1 MASDSV
7 QDSKAMAKIGGS
19 KWLNRNILG
28 LGITRFFS
36 DFGHEM
42 ATAVLPT
49 FLVSIGGSAATLGL
63 IEGSADAAVSLMK
76 LVSGWYSDYIN
87 KRKPF
92 MVLGHFLTTIGVGA
106 LFLSFSWV
114 WVFGCR
120 VVAWMGR
127 GIRTPVHDATL
138 SHSAEP
144 KNYGKVFGFDRM
156 MDTSGAV
163 LGPAAAFFLIKF
175 MPERPIFL
183 ITLIPGILCV
193 LSITVLVK
201 EVKMVGGERKKLLG
215 SFKSFPT
222 PFRLFLIS
230 ALIFGLGNF
239 ADSLFILR
247 ATQLLTPT
255 KGAVAATSLAILCY
269 TIHNIIYAAGS
280 YPLGA
285 LADRIGRKRLLVF
298 GYFLTGVT
306 SVVFIINTANVLYV
320 GLFFAIS
327 GLAIAIT
334 DALQGTVIA
343 NLLPADIRGTGYGTL
358 ALVNSIGNFTSSAL
372 VGFLWTTISPL
383 AGFGFSAVLL
393 FSGTLLFIFIKG
405 NIGEQV
411 NA

>member
-1 MASDSV
+1 MAS
-7 QDSKAMAKIGGS
+7 DSKAMAKIGGS
-19 KWLNRNILG
+19 NWLNRNILG

-36 DFGHEM
+36 DFSHEM

-63 IEGSADAAVSLMK
+63 IEGSADAFVSLMK
-76 LVSGWYSDYIN
+76 LLSGWYSDYLG

-92 MVLGHFLTTIGVGA
+92 MVLGHFLTTAGIGA
-106 LFLSFSWV
+106 LFLSLSWA

-120 VVAWMGR
+120 VIAWMGR

-138 SHSAEP
+138 SDSAES
-144 KNYGKVFGFDRM
+144 KYYGRVFGFDRM

-193 LSITVLVK
+193 LSITLLVK
-201 EVKMVGGERKKLLG
+201 EVKGAGGQRKKLFG
-215 SFKSFPT
+215 SFKSFPRQ
-222 PFRLFLIS
+222 FRLFLIS

-247 ATQLLTPT
+247 ATELLTPAN
-255 KGAVAATSLAILCY
+255 GAVAATSLAILFY
-269 TIHNIIYAAGS
+269 TIHNIIYAVGS

-285 LADRIGRKRLLVF
+285 LADKIGKKTVLVF
-298 GYFLTGVT
+298 GYFLTGVV
-306 SVVFIINTANVLYV
+306 SVIFIANTDNVLYL
-320 GLFFAIS
+320 GSCFAIA

-343 NLLPADIRGTGYGTL
+343 TIMPSSIRATGYGTL

-372 VGFLWTTISPL
+372 VGFLWTTVSPL
-383 AGFGFSAVLL
+383 VGFGFSAVLL
-393 FSGTLLFIFIKG
+393 FIGTLLFIFIRG
-405 NIGEQV
+405 NVEEQ
-411 NA
+411 AK